1 MLLKYIFIICI
12 LFLAKISHSKEI
24 PIIVISPSKTFQSKG
39 IVGSDVSIISET
51 IIDNSNFFFLN
62 DIISNNIIGTNM
74 SRQGGLGTNTIFQL
88 RGLPKRYTNVYID
101 GVKLSDPSTPDN
113 SFYFNNLTTNGIKQ
127 IEVLKGNQS
136 SLYGSG
142 AIAGAINIYT
152 KTSESNELN
161 KNFELLTGQNNTKN
175 LLISFDQKI
184 ERLDYFLGLNK
195 YLTDGISAMTHN
207 HEVDNYR
214 NDNVLL
220 NLGYEI
226 KDNIKIEN
234 KFRATKSVLNY
245 DSVDKDLTDINDR
258 TNDLEFSYIF
268 KVIKNNDNFKNNY
281 SYNKYY
287 IKRNV
292 QDNTK
297 TRSNYYGYRDSINY
311 NGEYNFNLDNKII
324 FGLEND
330 FEAADYDT
338 WATSSAFK
346 SDEAIYSQFFDLQL
360 RPHKKVYTTLGARRD
375 YHTTAGDYNT
385 YRITSAYKH
394 DNSTKFRSS
403 IGTGIKFATLND
415 YFYDTNVIN
424 KESLK
429 PEKSYSIDFGLD
441 KTLLENKLNYGI
453 TLFYM
458 EYDDTISN
466 WASHK
471 ASGSSYTID
480 NSSGK
485 VKSKG
490 LELFGNLNTSLIDNI
505 KLGYTYT
512 DAYDGEDCDDPD
524 SSCIDEM
531 PVRVPRHY
539 INADIIKKF
548 GTITTNLKT
557 KFTSE
562 TRDYGNV
569 NNGFTQ
575 VILDNYAQFDFL
587 ASAKY
592 YDYNVFFNINN
603 IFNEKFEQAYQYSMP
618 GREIYLGIKRN
629 F

>member
-1 MLLKYIFIICI
+1 MHLKYIFIICI

-24 PIIVISPSKTFQSKG
+24 PIIVISPGKTFQSKG